1 MNITKKEI
9 EALAIVDADY
19 VIASYDAI
27 TSKEAL
33 KEAVHNL
40 ERLYNAELKAY
51 NAHQSMEPTSYSG
64 VYVFTNAQACVYR
77 NTRAEAYQ
85 KAIRCIKDML
95 QKMD

>member
-40 ERLYNAELKAY
+40 
-51 NAHQSMEPTSYSG
+51 
-64 VYVFTNAQACVYR
+64 
-77 NTRAEAYQ
+77 
-85 KAIRCIKDML
+85 
-95 QKMD
+95 